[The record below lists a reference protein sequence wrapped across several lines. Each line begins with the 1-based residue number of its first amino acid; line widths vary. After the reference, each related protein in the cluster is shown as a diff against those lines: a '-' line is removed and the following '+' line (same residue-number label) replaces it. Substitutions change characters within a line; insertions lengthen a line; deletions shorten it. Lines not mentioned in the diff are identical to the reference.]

1 MNCTIY
7 IYIYLDQNPASELLA
22 LESFKVVPDQRYS
35 QPWTSLHEL
44 SRLLGSLAS
53 MKTNLGL
60 SEKNTGLIPEYSGH
74 PVYVRLC

>member
-1 MNCTIY
+1 MKCTIY
-7 IYIYLDQNPASELLA
+7 IYTYLDQNPANELFIRGFSSLA

-44 SRLLGSLAS
+44 SRLRGSLAS

-60 SEKNTGLIPEYSGH
+60 SEKKRGTDS
-74 PVYVRLC
+74 